1 MTFYSGKIL
10 NERLACRSRQPDG
23 NKRSNQMNI
32 KLTILSLGTAVAAMV
47 GTGCRY
53 SNGEPN
59 NTASGALIGGAAGA
73 MTGAAIGGPHN
84 AGPDA
89 LMGAAAGALAGG
101 IIGNAMDQQQA
112 AALRA
117 QAPQTY
123 VRVQEGQLLSVA
135 DVKAMAAARVS
146 DDVIINQIRSSR
158 TVFHL
163 SSGDIIDLHN
173 SGVSDKVINFM
184 ITTPSQVVNGS
195 NVPAGPVVA
204 QAPPPPL
211 AQNVVVAP
219 GPGYVW
225 ISGEWTWNGSW
236 VWRAGY
242 WAYPPYLHAV
252 WVPGYWHR
260 GQHGWYCRPGHWR

>member
-1 MTFYSGKIL
+1 
-10 NERLACRSRQPDG
+10 
-23 NKRSNQMNI
+23 MNI
-32 KLTILSLGTAVAAMV
+32 NIKPGILALATAVVAV
-47 GTGCRY
+47 TLTGCQY
-53 SNGEPN
+53 PNGETN

-84 AGPDA
+84 NAGPDA
-89 LMGAAAGALAGG
+89 LIGAAAGAIAGG
-101 IIGNAMDQQQA
+101 IIGNVMDQQQA

-123 VRVQEGQLLSVA
+123 VRVQEGQPLTLA

-146 DDVIINQIRSSR
+146 DDVIINQIRTSQ

-163 SSGDIIDLHN
+163 GSSDIIDLHN
-173 SGVSDKVINFM
+173 SGVSDNVINFM
-184 ITTPSQVVNGS
+184 ISTPSQVVNDS

-211 AQNVVVAP
+211 AQTVVVAP
-219 GPGYVW
+219 GPGYIWVG
-225 ISGEWTWNGSW
+225 GEWIWNGGW

-242 WAYPPYLHAV
+242 WAYPPHPRAV
-252 WVPGYWHR
+252 WVPAYWHR
-260 GQHGWYCRPGHWR
+260 GPHGWYCRPGHWR

>member
-1 MTFYSGKIL
+1 MNMNVKPTF
-10 NERLACRSRQPDG
+10 
-23 NKRSNQMNI
+23 
-32 KLTILSLGTAVAAMV
+32 LSLATAVAAV
-47 GTGCRY
+47 ALTGCQY
-53 SNGEPN
+53 PDGEPN
-59 NTASGALIGGAAGA
+59 NTATGALAGGAAGA

-84 AGPDA
+84 NAGPEA

-101 IIGNAMDQQQA
+101 IIGNVMDQQQA

-123 VRVQEGQLLSVA
+123 VRVQEGQPLTVS
-135 DVKAMAAARVS
+135 DVKALAAARVS
-146 DDVIINQIRSSR
+146 DDVIINQIRNSH
-158 TVFHL
+158 TVYHL
-163 SSGDIIDLHN
+163 SSTDIIDLHN
-173 SGVSDKVINFM
+173 SRVSDTVINFM
-184 ITTPSQVVNGS
+184 ISTPSQVVNDS

-211 AQNVVVAP
+211 VQSVVVSP

-225 ISGEWTWNGSW
+225 IGGEWIWNGGW

-242 WAYPPYLHAV
+242 WAYPPYSHAV

-260 GQHGWYCRPGHWR
+260 GPHGWYCRTGHWR